1 MSASLRKRRNAA
13 LPRIDAMCH
22 KPTYAVQQTT
32 PLFDQLVGAGGQVP
46 QRPRS
51 LEVDDNAREVS
62 NPSARRSCLAE
73 RISETIGHPD
83 YADQDYTH
91 TTME

>member
-1 MSASLRKRRNAA
+1 M
-13 LPRIDAMCH
+13 
-22 KPTYAVQQTT
+22 
-32 PLFDQLVGAGGQVP
+32 
-46 QRPRS
+46 RS
-51 LEVDDNAREVS
+51 LDGATASRIPIDRGNAREVS

-91 TTME
+91 NTME